1 MSSLH
6 CTFCGLHASWFSL
19 GCYDQIQ
26 LRDLM
31 NGVAAVIPTKW
42 KYVGIQLKLSTRT
55 LDEIQDQNAGKPES
69 SKLSFTE
76 VFKQWERLQTSPYT
90 WENMISVLRSP
101 AVGEEHLA
109 NVLSAAMTSNS

>member
-1 MSSLH
+1 MLSLH
-6 CTFCGLHASWFSL
+6 CTFCGVHASCFSL

-31 NGVAAVIPTKW
+31 NDVAAIIPAKW
-42 KYVGIQLKLSTRT
+42 KEVGIQLKLSTRT

-69 SKLSFTE
+69 SKLSFGQ
-76 VFKQWERLQTSPYT
+76 VFIQWERLQTSPYT
-90 WENMISVLRSP
+90 WENMISILRSP

-109 NVLSAAMTSNS
+109 KILSAAVTNNS